1 MGRYI
6 ARRLLLTIPVLIGAS
21 FLIFALVY
29 ALPGDPIRA
38 LGGER
43 PLSPAVVAQLRE
55 EFNLDDPLVIQY
67 AKYVGDLLQGDLGTD
82 FRGREVSE
90 TITQRLPVTLR
101 LTAVAIAIETVIG
114 IIAGV
119 LAGIRRNGFLDNL
132 VLVSSTLIV
141 SVPILVLAFI
151 AQFVL
156 GLQFGWFP
164 IAGINEGWL
173 SYVLPGLV
181 LASGSLAYV
190 ARLTRT
196 SIAENLRADYV
207 RTARAKGLP
216 NRTVIGLVAGVL
228 AGIRRNSFFDNLVLV
243 SSTLV
248 VSIPILVLAFVSQYL
263 FGLRLGWFPIAGTND
278 GLYSYILPGLVL
290 ASGSLA
296 YVARLTRTSIAENLR
311 ADYVRTARAKGLPGR
326 TVVVRHTLRNSLI
339 PVITFIGAYIGAL
352 MGGAIVTESV
362 FNLPGIGREV
372 YDAVRA
378 QEGAVVVGIV
388 TLMVFFFIFFNLV
401 VDVLYAVLD
410 PRIRYD

>member
-141 SVPILVLAFI
+141 SVPILVLAFV

-216 NRTVIGLVAGVL
+216 NRTVIG
-228 AGIRRNSFFDNLVLV
+228 
-243 SSTLV
+243 
-248 VSIPILVLAFVSQYL
+248 
-263 FGLRLGWFPIAGTND
+263 
-278 GLYSYILPGLVL
+278 
-290 ASGSLA
+290 
-296 YVARLTRTSIAENLR
+296 
-311 ADYVRTARAKGLPGR
+311 
-326 TVVVRHTLRNSLI
+326 RHTLRNSLI
-339 PVITFIGAYIGAL
+339 PVVTFIGADIGTL
-352 MGGAIVTESV
+352 MGGAIVTETV
-362 FNLPGIGREV
+362 FNLPGIGR
-372 YDAVRA
+372 AVFDSVQA

>member
-101 LTAVAIAIETVIG
+101 LTVVAIAIETVIG

-164 IAGINEGWL
+164 IAGINDRWPT
-173 SYVLPGLV
+173 SPASPGP
-181 LASGSLAYV
+181 AS
-190 ARLTRT
+190 RRT
-196 SIAENLRADYV
+196 CAPTTCGPRGPRACPTG
-207 RTARAKGLP
+207 R
-216 NRTVIGLVAGVL
+216 
-228 AGIRRNSFFDNLVLV
+228 
-243 SSTLV
+243 SS
-248 VSIPILVLAFVSQYL
+248 
-263 FGLRLGWFPIAGTND
+263 AGT
-278 GLYSYILPGLVL
+278 PC
-290 ASGSLA
+290 A
-296 YVARLTRTSIAENLR
+296 
-311 ADYVRTARAKGLPGR
+311 TA
-326 TVVVRHTLRNSLI
+326 
-339 PVITFIGAYIGAL
+339 
-352 MGGAIVTESV
+352 
-362 FNLPGIGREV
+362 
-372 YDAVRA
+372 
-378 QEGAVVVGIV
+378 
-388 TLMVFFFIFFNLV
+388 
-401 VDVLYAVLD
+401 
-410 PRIRYD
+410 